1 MFNSKGMTH
10 LGFAL
15 EKKNKGIGDGDDNYG
30 ESTLFPLVPC
40 IQPRCTT
47 PHKAAPP

>member
-10 LGFAL
+10 LGFSL
-15 EKKNKGIGDGDDNYG
+15 EKNKGNGDGDDNYG
-30 ESTLFPLVPC
+30 ESTPFPLVPC
-40 IQPRCTT
+40 IQPRCAT